1 MFYNEEPVEMKVV
14 PSYVNLATYHNH
26 MPFTVPV
33 FLLANTLAALE
44 QYPARFE
51 VLQHRLQLMLAS
63 PIYSRYGLQ
72 TSHYPIIVTFVGM
85 NDFYTCARLND
96 FDLHG
101 ASAYLKQ
108 RDTVQLSIIQP
119 TFNKDFAML
128 ERLFANFMTL
138 T

>member
-1 MFYNEEPVEMKVV
+1 
-14 PSYVNLATYHNH
+14 

-51 VLQHRLQLMLAS
+51 VLQQRLQLMLDS
-63 PIYSRYGLQ
+63 SIYLQYGLQ
-72 TSHYPIIVTFVGM
+72 TAHYPIIVTFVGV
-85 NDFYTCARLND
+85 NDFYTCTRLND

-108 RDTVQLSIIQP
+108 RDYVQLSMIQP
-119 TFNKDFAML
+119 TFEKDFAAL
-128 ERLFANFMTL
+128 ERLFANYTKL